1 MISNDLI
8 LKIAYLCKLSY
19 KSQDEINEVFDKNEQ
34 PYCELIE
41 KCKDKPLLYESKN
54 RNDCE
59 AYCVNYDNNLI
70 IIFRGTESLRDVLSD
85 INIVKEPLLLKN
97 ITKFPCVH
105 NGFLK
110 QLDSVT
116 NNIEREI
123 SEFKRNEPSGS
134 IILCGHSLGGAIAT
148 IAALK
153 YTLKFEIPAYCIT
166 FGSPRAGDTRFCE
179 LFNEKIML
187 SIRIVN
193 EDDPIPLVPL
203 PIRYSHVEGIKW
215 LYKNN
220 IKTNSEQCCK
230 WVRFIKNFFLSC
242 STCCLLSA
250 FNDHTMDNYIEDLIN
265 IEDFVNSEVLSV
277 DNESIEVEIN

>member
-19 KSQDEINEVFDKNEQ
+19 KSQDEVNEIFDKNEQ
-34 PYCELIE
+34 PYCDLI
-41 KCKDKPLLYESKN
+41 KNCKGKPLLYKSKN
-54 RNDCE
+54 TNDCE
-59 AYCVNYDNNLI
+59 VYCVKYDNNLF

-85 INIVKEPLLLKN
+85 LNIVMEPLLVKGIAKL
-97 ITKFPCVH
+97 PYVH

-116 NNIEREI
+116 NNLERTI
-123 SEFKRNEPSGS
+123 SEFKRDEPSGS

-153 YTLKFEIPAYCIT
+153 YTLKFEIPAYCVT
-166 FGSPRAGDTRFCE
+166 FGSPRAGDSTFCE
-179 LFNEKIML
+179 LFDEKIML

-203 PIRYSHVEGIKW
+203 PIRFSHVKGIKW
-215 LYKNN
+215 LYRNN
-220 IKTNSEQCCK
+220 IETSSEQCCK
-230 WVRFIKNFFLSC
+230 WVRFTTNFFLSC

-250 FNDHTMDNYIEDLIN
+250 FNDHTMDNYIDDLIN
-265 IEDFVNSEVLSV
+265 IEDFENPEVLST
-277 DNESIEVEIN
+277 DNNSIEVEIS